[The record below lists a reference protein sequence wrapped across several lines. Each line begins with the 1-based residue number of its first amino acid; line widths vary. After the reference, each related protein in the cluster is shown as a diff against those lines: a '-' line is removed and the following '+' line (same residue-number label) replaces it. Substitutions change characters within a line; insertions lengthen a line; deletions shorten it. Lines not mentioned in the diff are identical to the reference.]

1 MTDTEYYSKIDKAK
15 KAKDD
20 DELMR
25 LIKQRANDFYR
36 RMVIKE
42 FRGSDSIALLIAAIK
57 LNETYR
63 KVLNDIEVAFA
74 EYIADSLAVG
84 GTKTVISN
92 DAVKAGDI
100 ND

>member
-15 KAKDD
+15 DG

-74 EYIADSLAVG
+74 DYIADSLEIG
-84 GTKTVISN
+84 GTKVVISN